1 MKDNIFCLAGKVNVP
16 EEKKNEMN
24 RHVLEILDK
33 CGIRKTVEMTVAGKK
48 VTVVISARPDAEGIV
63 LFDYSIFEKKKRKIS
78 KYDLNTCE
86 LYVEDQGYNEFGIVM
101 NMIMVLQEAYTNG
114 GCYFTKS
121 GKLYDIEI
129 YLFLIQGVL
138 GEKISIPGRIR
149 MWDMYLFFRNSKEYK
164 NVTYRDLLEGYSK
177 NYGELD
183 TEQLLAVLEIEN
195 KELMIP
201 GEKRIFCR
209 NEINSANPCSRT
221 EYAYRVF
228 GGMKAIEK
236 AGMKS
241 FLAELLNPDFAKR
254 KELSARQDEKGII
267 AELSLYVLPMRLVFA
282 YTQAVD
288 LDFWEIWDSLGTRGY
303 SDIIQ
308 GANLKEDESDFRK
321 IPFYKA
327 IQRKDE
333 DEFLEFW
340 DGSNLLLSQNMKEC
354 IRDWREQMSGI
365 SVPSVISAENFLAK
379 MADRLERSHCRYVD
393 KTFMTEVMEHGNE
406 KDYQKILILFQ
417 QLLDK
422 GQEYFP
428 ELTGEQA
435 DEWIIR
441 ESRDSFDYV
450 EISALA
456 SLLTNKKQRNIIF
469 GF

>member
-16 EEKKNEMN
+16 AEKKNEMN

-48 VTVVISARPDAEGIV
+48 VTAVISARPDAEGIV

-101 NMIMVLQEAYTNG
+101 NMIMVLQEAYTNV

-138 GEKISIPGRIR
+138 GEKINIPGRIR
-149 MWDMYLFFRNSKEYK
+149 MWDMYLFFRNSEEYK

-177 NYGELD
+177 DYGELD

-209 NEINSANPCSRT
+209 NEINSANSCSRI

-241 FLAELLNPDFAKR
+241 FLAELLNADFAKR

-267 AELSLYVLPMRLVFA
+267 AELARQFRNALDAAWEDDMFRNLY
-282 YTQAVD
+282 
-288 LDFWEIWDSLGTRGY
+288 
-303 SDIIQ
+303 
-308 GANLKEDESDFRK
+308 
-321 IPFYKA
+321 PF
-327 IQRKDE
+327 DNFPN
-333 DEFLEFW
+333 DCCGHTC
-340 DGSNLLLSQNMKEC
+340 DLLSQFLLEHGIETRQVNRTCRKDSQWHHVWLKTENGTVIDITGDQFIGRLVIAKEV
-354 IRDWREQMSGI
+354 EAVHVGEEGI
-365 SVPSVISAENFLAK
+365 VHKIFCVNRVSKITIIFTDQNEYTDFGGRPSVYQQ
-379 MADRLERSHCRYVD
+379 RLIDVYEIVRSY
-393 KTFMTEVMEHGNE
+393 
-406 KDYQKILILFQ
+406 L
-417 QLLDK
+417 
-422 GQEYFP
+422 
-428 ELTGEQA
+428 
-435 DEWIIR
+435 
-441 ESRDSFDYV
+441 
-450 EISALA
+450 
-456 SLLTNKKQRNIIF
+456 
-469 GF
+469 